1 MTSHPGLAS
10 ATLEDHRLP
19 ASSLALAK
27 DAQSRLPQGL
37 DAHTKQLS
45 QSLRAV
51 QVIPIP
57 GPSAFLA
64 ALVASGLPTDVFT
77 FCGYL
82 PARREKRRQALGGF
96 AGACVPCGCACSQL
110 PA

>member
-1 MTSHPGLAS
+1 M
-10 ATLEDHRLP
+10 
-19 ASSLALAK
+19 
-27 DAQSRLPQGL
+27 
-37 DAHTKQLS
+37 
-45 QSLRAV
+45 

-82 PARREKRRQALGGF
+82 PDKREKRRQALGGF
-96 AGACVPCGCACSQL
+96 AGACLLVALHAASCL
-110 PA
+110 PD